1 MLGRFFFGT
10 TVIWTS
16 AIFADDKATCSH
28 GTDASARVQA
38 CSAMLERNPNDA
50 IAIHHRGLA
59 VQASGDVER
68 AIADYTKAI
77 ALKPN
82 YGPVY
87 ESRARAYATR
97 GDYTNAVADITR
109 ASELTPKP
117 IMMKPPAA
125 SVKAAARSQP
135 KVKVATKARPRVKG
149 APSFE
154 QMLLEPWPDWA
165 PGG

>member
-1 MLGRFFFGT
+1 MLGRLFFGAA
-10 TVIWTS
+10 VIWAS
-16 AIFADDKATCSH
+16 AVSADDKATCFY
-28 GTDASARVQA
+28 GAEASARAQA
-38 CSAMLERNPNDA
+38 CSVMLERNPNDA
-50 IAIHHRGLA
+50 LAFHHRGLA

-68 AIADYTKAI
+68 AIADYTRAI

-117 IMMKPPAA
+117 IMAKPPAA
-125 SVKAAARSQP
+125 PVKAAVRTQP
-135 KVKVATKARPRVKG
+135 KVKVATKARPRVKA

-154 QMLLEPWPDWA
+154 QMFLEPWPDWA